1 MARLVMTKTTL
12 SEDDPFG
19 PPIRLGRRSGRVI
32 EVAAAPRTSGG
43 SPTSSAP
50 GYRPSQKA
58 ASGGSSGGGR
68 ASITT
73 ANRIRA
79 ARRVPEAVVK
89 IASYGGGRSST
100 FDLLDYIGRE
110 GALPLE
116 TDSGESLEGRDAYRD
131 LAQEWARADQK
142 EGLKR
147 KTMHM
152 LVSGPKGEDPEKI
165 LEAAKLYGQKVFGEK
180 FPYVMVLHNDKDH
193 PHVHFLVRLK
203 GRDEER
209 FRIEQ
214 GGFQTIREAFAESCR
229 EVGIEMNATPR
240 EVRGAARSE
249 SMKLRKM
256 QENGRKPKIH
266 ERAEGFVRDEKKAS
280 PQSRNIP
287 REKRLA
293 KLKTEAAAHRKI
305 ARQFDTSSRF
315 ASPTEREELKHAA
328 KELEAL
334 AAWLDAGGAQTR
346 PDRVRGIAHGGAWK
360 APKRPPGALQMPP
373 GEIARA
379 EAEGRKRAARTV
391 ETLPVAPE
399 RERAEQASADLQK
412 PLAKAT
418 PKAPASKPRL
428 PEKPKEAKAQEIEA
442 PRPND
447 AKAEGIE
454 KARKMLEASKARK
467 QREKDREWDR
477 DR

>member
-1 MARLVMTKTTL
+1 MTKPIPA
-12 SEDDPFG
+12 EDDPFG
-19 PPIRLGRRSGRVI
+19 PPIRLGRRSGRVV
-32 EVAAAPRTSGG
+32 EAAAAPRTSGG
-43 SPTSSAP
+43 KPTSSAP
-50 GYRPSQKA
+50 GYRASPKA
-58 ASGGSSGGGR
+58 ASGGNGGGR
-68 ASITT
+68 AFITT
-73 ANRIRA
+73 ASRIRA

-110 GALPLE
+110 GALPLD
-116 TDSGESLEGRDAYRD
+116 TDSGERLEDRDAYRD

-152 LVSGPKGEDPEKI
+152 LVSGPKGADPEKVF
-165 LEAAKLYGQKVFGEK
+165 EAAKLYGQKVFGEK
-180 FPYVMVLHNDKDH
+180 FPYVMVLHNDKEH

-209 FRIEQ
+209 FRIAQ
-214 GGFQTIREAFAESCR
+214 GGFQQIREAFAESCR
-229 EVGIEMNATPR
+229 EVGLEMNATPR
-240 EVRGAARSE
+240 EVRGAARSQ

-256 QENGRKPKIH
+256 QETGRKPKIH
-266 ERAEGFVRDEKKAS
+266 ERAEGFVREEKKAS

-293 KLKTEAAAHRKI
+293 KLKAEAAAHRKT
-305 ARQFDTSSRF
+305 ARQLDTSSRF
-315 ASPTEREELKHAA
+315 ASPFEQEELKHAA

-346 PDRVRGIAHGGAWK
+346 PDRVRGIAPEGAWK

-379 EAEGRKRAARTV
+379 EAEGRKRAAQRV
-391 ETLPVAPE
+391 ETSPAAPE
-399 RERAEQASADLQK
+399 GERAEPAMTDLQK
-412 PLAKAT
+412 PLSKAS

-442 PRPND
+442 PKPKD
-447 AKAEGIE
+447 AKAEAIE
-454 KARKMLEASKARK
+454 NARKMLEASKARK
-467 QREKDREWDR
+467 LREKDRGWDR